1 MARSKSYTPHG
12 YLANPHHCVKLGR
25 SGVLRSSEP
34 LGMALWYPNHPGMYG
49 KQFGYCAEMNFAFGL
64 GHKTFVRPSDLG
76 DWHAPVHTSERFG
89 YAAMIEDVLVTVT
102 YALVRRG
109 LLRAVVTLKNPTPSR
124 RDVRVF
130 LLGEYWRNTAFTGL
144 WEEGILAR
152 VRDACSMELKSH
164 PEGTAV
170 VLAASTAGE
179 YGACFKDLVAARKA
193 IGQSFTRASG
203 TAEVVT
209 HGGGEKRV
217 AGALSVR
224 CRMAAGGSQ
233 SLVFSMAWSDKD
245 KELSELLATPVT
257 ATRRVLADKQAADES
272 FERDAVSISGDWP
285 DHWRRGLQYDL
296 QTLRMCILP
305 PRGVFKHKWDA
316 MQIQAPRFVFA
327 ETTFDMFLHGYS
339 RAEEAQEI
347 VLGSLLDAPEP
358 WLPCIREDG
367 SANMIAWNGHP
378 CGTAP
383 EWGAPEWVIERL
395 YRRRPD
401 PAWLAKVLDPFTAYL
416 SWWDRHRTDKKGFAH
431 YLCSYESG
439 QDMSP
444 RFNPQR
450 GGGDDTRHCRAVDLQ
465 AAMARGWAFVA
476 EARAQLGRE
485 ADARTAARRAA
496 HYRRRMEMLWSGDWY
511 HDDNLKSRSA
521 SALYDVM
528 HLAPFFYG
536 LAATQRADAVRSRL
550 MRLYQDKP
558 QVWPTFMLMLAEST
572 YRVGCSEMLSTMAS
586 ERIAHIY
593 AATDAR
599 RVTRT
604 GPLPGVQHEYWP
616 DRPAWGA
623 EGYGWGTFGIAL
635 LVRYLAGWR
644 EEGQSLDDPGF
655 TLAPALPT
663 QLCRRGRVLH
673 LHNLPALSR
682 RFDLSYTV
690 KPGGE
695 MGLTVRM
702 QRGKAVGEMQFLDA
716 SGNVL
721 ATACGKDPLQAV
733 VRNHHRYRVVVK
745 SLENMRK
752 GKKKSEQLHR
762 Q

>member
-1 MARSKSYTPHG
+1 MSRLHREITEAI
-12 YLANPHHCVKLGR
+12 LASAFDVSNTLGC
-25 SGVLRSSEP
+25 GFLEKVYENAMVVALEEAGLKVMQQVPLR
-34 LGMALWYPNHPGMYG
+34 
-49 KQFGYCAEMNFAFGL
+49 
-64 GHKTFVRPSDLG
+64 
-76 DWHAPVHTSERFG
+76 VHYR
-89 YAAMIEDVLVTVT
+89 DVLVES
-102 YALVRRG
+102 AASL
-109 LLRAVVTLKNPTPSR
+109 ASR
-124 RDVRVF
+124 YSEKIGCVKAYDGDQWKF
-130 LLGEYWRNTAFTGL
+130 P
-144 WEEGILAR
+144 ILIDHMMN
-152 VRDACSMELKSH
+152 VELMY
-164 PEGTAV
+164 
-170 VLAASTAGE
+170 LAA
-179 YGACFKDLVAARKA
+179 RN
-193 IGQSFTRASG
+193 
-203 TAEVVT
+203 
-209 HGGGEKRV
+209 GGNPDWK
-217 AGALSVR
+217 
-224 CRMAAGGSQ
+224 RMAEQ
-233 SLVFSMAWSDKD
+233 HSLN
-245 KELSELLATPVT
+245 TIRT
-257 ATRRVLADKQAADES
+257 
-272 FERDAVSISGDWP
+272 
-285 DHWRRGLQYDL
+285 
-296 QTLRMCILP
+296 
-305 PRGVFKHKWDA
+305 
-316 MQIQAPRFVFA
+316 
-327 ETTFDMFLHGYS
+327 
-339 RAEEAQEI
+339 
-347 VLGSLLDAPEP
+347 
-358 WLPCIREDG
+358 CIREDG